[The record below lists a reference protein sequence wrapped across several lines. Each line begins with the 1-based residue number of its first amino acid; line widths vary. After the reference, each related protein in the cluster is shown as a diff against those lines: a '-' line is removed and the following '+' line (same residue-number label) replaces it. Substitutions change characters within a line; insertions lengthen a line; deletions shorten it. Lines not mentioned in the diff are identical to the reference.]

1 MSKDFFRVFWPGGV
15 IFINL
20 ISPISILSKD
30 KEILILLSIFPQQPI
45 EQREQHMEHV
55 WVHWGPQQ
63 GRGRKCCCWPG
74 ETQGPNSGNYATPCA
89 GWGKNMLQFYEICW
103 QKTCFKYGQKI
114 PNWSPMCN
122 CTWPNSRPN
131 VRNRG
136 AFFSE
141 RNRFLKIPTDPGS
154 WAWERKKVGHSV
166 LVQMQSKH
174 CKIEWQKA

>member
-1 MSKDFFRVFWPGGV
+1 MSKVVFGILWPGGV

-45 EQREQHMEHV
+45 EQREQHMEQNMFGCIEVLNKDEEENVVAGQERHRV
-55 WVHWGPQQ
+55 
-63 GRGRKCCCWPG
+63 R
-74 ETQGPNSGNYATPCA
+74 TQVITRLRCV
-89 GWGKNMLQFYEICW
+89 GWGKNMLQFYEMCW
-103 QKTCFKYGQKI
+103 QKTCFKYGQKL

-131 VRNRG
+131 VRNCG
-136 AFFSE
+136 AFFSS

-174 CKIEWQKA
+174 CKIDW